1 MARAGTIL
9 VVDDEP
15 KIVDI
20 VRAYLQREGY
30 HVLVA
35 YAGREALAE
44 RPGRVWTRQQ
54 LLDRL
59 QGAAFE
65 GYERAIDSHVKNLRH
80 KLEPGAGPP
89 RYVQTV
95 FGIGY
100 KLGDPEDGDRA

>member
-1 MARAGTIL
+1 MGEGAGFEETMGRATEASAR
-9 VVDDEP
+9 
-15 KIVDI
+15 
-20 VRAYLQREGY
+20 
-30 HVLVA
+30 
-35 YAGREALAE
+35 LAE

-80 KLEPGAGPP
+80 KLEPGAGQP